1 MSNSEEFK
9 REAIKESIKVNMDL
23 IRLLTITIIATAGG
37 FVSLVTRKDPSFIID
52 LIIAGAMFLLIIF
65 VVLLIIL
72 VTRNLR
78 LLKQLRDV

>member
-1 MSNSEEFK
+1 MVSSEESK
-9 REAIKESIKVNMDL
+9 RDALKESIKVNMDL

-37 FVSLVTRKDPSFIID
+37 FVSLVTEEDPAFIID
-52 LIIAGAMFLLIIF
+52 LIIGGAVFLLIIF

-72 VTRNLR
+72 VTRNLK

>member
-1 MSNSEEFK
+1 MKTLFLATTLSKANQFPK
-9 REAIKESIKVNMDL
+9 Q
-23 IRLLTITIIATAGG
+23 IRSLLKIAFHSPAGG

-52 LIIAGAMFLLIIF
+52 LIIAGAILLLITF

-72 VTRNLR
+72 ITRNLR